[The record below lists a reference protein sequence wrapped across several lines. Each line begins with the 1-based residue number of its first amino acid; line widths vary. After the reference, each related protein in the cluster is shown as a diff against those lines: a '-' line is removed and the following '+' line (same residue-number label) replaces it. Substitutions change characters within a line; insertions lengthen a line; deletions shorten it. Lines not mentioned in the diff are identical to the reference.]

1 MFSHW
6 EIVPGDPL
14 DKSVKIL
21 PLEPSSGYSL
31 ARDFMLKTRRRK
43 GLSEDVSLK
52 KFFDEAMLLELAKQ
66 ENELGLWGVCS
77 ISSDV
82 ASTPFFLFCVP
93 MKWQALCNPV
103 SGRRRQ
109 FFLRTMIILL
119 TAVWFVCKHAA
130 TEKGKRKNAVSTEK
144 QKEEGETRARN
155 ETPQYVGLLGFVRK
169 QGYAIISLSDV
180 GRWRKGVISVGI

>member
-66 ENELGLWGVCS
+66 ENELGLWGVCLKGFQRGLCLLLS
-77 ISSDV
+77 YCGCVGTRKV
-82 ASTPFFLFCVP
+82 AILQRAFGVLKPILPPYDASLFTD
-93 MKWQALCNPV
+93 
-103 SGRRRQ
+103 G
-109 FFLRTMIILL
+109 LRWPEM
-119 TAVWFVCKHAA
+119 A
-130 TEKGKRKNAVSTEK
+130 
-144 QKEEGETRARN
+144 
-155 ETPQYVGLLGFVRK
+155 
-169 QGYAIISLSDV
+169 
-180 GRWRKGVISVGI
+180 

>member
-77 ISSDV
+77 RLSLPLKKSTWKRTREIRSSCTD
-82 ASTPFFLFCVP
+82 
-93 MKWQALCNPV
+93 
-103 SGRRRQ
+103 
-109 FFLRTMIILL
+109 
-119 TAVWFVCKHAA
+119 
-130 TEKGKRKNAVSTEK
+130 
-144 QKEEGETRARN
+144 
-155 ETPQYVGLLGFVRK
+155 
-169 QGYAIISLSDV
+169 
-180 GRWRKGVISVGI
+180 

>member
-66 ENELGLWGVCS
+66 ENELGLWDVCLKGFQRGLCLLLSCCGCVVMRKVVTLQHVFGV
-77 ISSDV
+77 
-82 ASTPFFLFCVP
+82 L
-93 MKWQALCNPV
+93 
-103 SGRRRQ
+103 
-109 FFLRTMIILL
+109 
-119 TAVWFVCKHAA
+119 
-130 TEKGKRKNAVSTEK
+130 
-144 QKEEGETRARN
+144 
-155 ETPQYVGLLGFVRK
+155 
-169 QGYAIISLSDV
+169 
-180 GRWRKGVISVGI
+180 

>member
-77 ISSDV
+77 
-82 ASTPFFLFCVP
+82 
-93 MKWQALCNPV
+93 QA
-103 SGRRRQ
+103 
-109 FFLRTMIILL
+109 FI
-119 TAVWFVCKHAA
+119 AA
-130 TEKGKRKNAVSTEK
+130 EEIHMEKDARDPEQLYRLKDKIG
-144 QKEEGETRARN
+144 EG
-155 ETPQYVGLLGFVRK
+155 
-169 QGYAIISLSDV
+169 
-180 GRWRKGVISVGI
+180 

>member
-66 ENELGLWGVCS
+66 ENELGLWGVCLQGVS
-77 ISSDV
+77 KGAV
-82 ASTPFFLFCVP
+82 LAVVMLR
-93 MKWQALCNPV
+93 LCSN
-103 SGRRRQ
+103 
-109 FFLRTMIILL
+109 
-119 TAVWFVCKHAA
+119 
-130 TEKGKRKNAVSTEK
+130 EKGSHIA
-144 QKEEGETRARN
+144 TRFWSIV
-155 ETPQYVGLLGFVRK
+155 TDSSSVRRI
-169 QGYAIISLSDV
+169 AFH
-180 GRWRKGVISVGI
+180 RWPEMA

>member
-66 ENELGLWGVCS
+66 ENELGLWGVCLKGVS
-77 ISSDV
+77 KGV
-82 ASTPFFLFCVP
+82 VFAVVMLR
-93 MKWQALCNPV
+93 LCSN
-103 SGRRRQ
+103 
-109 FFLRTMIILL
+109 
-119 TAVWFVCKHAA
+119 
-130 TEKGKRKNAVSTEK
+130 EKGSHIATCFWSIKTDSSS
-144 QKEEGETRARN
+144 
-155 ETPQYVGLLGFVRK
+155 VRRI
-169 QGYAIISLSDV
+169 AFH
-180 GRWRKGVISVGI
+180 RWPEMA